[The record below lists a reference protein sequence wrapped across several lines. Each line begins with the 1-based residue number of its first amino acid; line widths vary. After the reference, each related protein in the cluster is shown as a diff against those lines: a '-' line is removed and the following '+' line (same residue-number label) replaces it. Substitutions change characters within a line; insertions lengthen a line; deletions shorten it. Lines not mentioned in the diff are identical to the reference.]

1 MTREQFEEI
10 ERHLCDSYKALDRL
24 TGKTDAANAQE
35 FRKLS
40 EQCLALYNQYCDAAL
55 PLLDDDDRAEL
66 ADTRQRTH
74 LLDS

>member
-1 MTREQFEEI
+1 MTRDQFEEI

-24 TGKTDAANAQE
+24 SGKADETNAQE

-55 PLLDDDDRAEL
+55 PLLNENDRAEL